1 MLNLKNLSQ
10 NTKSEPYRKAFNRS
24 SSSKLIIKGSITESL
39 SWRFCVWPRRNGQYK
54 KKVFNCFDFS
64 TTVTHG
70 AYKIFELMTGF
81 MII

>member
-1 MLNLKNLSQ
+1 MLNLKNVFP
-10 NTKSEPYRKAFNRS
+10 NTESEPYRKAFKRYS
-24 SSSKLIIKGSITESL
+24 SSNLVIKGSIRQRL
-39 SWRFCVWPRRNGQYK
+39 SWRFCLSLRRNWQCK